1 MKKLNY
7 TKSIPIMAFIAVST
21 FVLNYK
27 TGKEHAIIH
36 EINSKKADIDLGSFG
51 YPNDMG
57 TYYEVYGNS
66 SHQVTEVDFYNTGLP
81 VYSFSGPKL
90 GGWSYNETYY
100 VNNLTITPNSGDTSF
115 TYSGP
120 LRY

>member
-7 TKSIPIMAFIAVST
+7 TKLIPIMAFVAIST

-27 TGKEHAIIH
+27 IEKKHTTMHK
-36 EINSKKADIDLGSFG
+36 INSKKADIDLGNFG

-66 SHQVTEVDFYNTGLP
+66 SHQVTQVNFYNAGLP
-81 VYSFSGPKL
+81 VYSFSSARI
-90 GGWSYNETYY
+90 GWGYDGTYF
-100 VNNLTITPNSGDTSF
+100 LTGLKVTPNAGDTSF

>member
-7 TKSIPIMAFIAVST
+7 SKLIPIMAFVAISVT
-21 FVLNYK
+21 VLNYRTEK
-27 TGKEHAIIH
+27 KHLITHL
-36 EINSKKADIDLGSFG
+36 NSKKADIDLGNFG

-90 GGWSYNETYY
+90 GGWGYNETYY
-100 VNNLTITPNSGDTSF
+100 VNNLTVTPNYGDTAF
-115 TYSGP
+115 IYSGP

>member
-7 TKSIPIMAFIAVST
+7 TKLIPIMAFIAIST

-27 TGKEHAIIH
+27 TE
-36 EINSKKADIDLGSFG
+36 KKHSLPAKFKRVDIDLGNFG

-57 TYYEVYGNS
+57 TYYEVYGNA
-66 SHQVTEVDFYNTGLP
+66 SHQVTQVDFYNTGLP
-81 VYSFSGPKL
+81 VYSFSGKKL
-90 GGWSYNETYY
+90 GGWSYDGTYY
-100 VNNLTITPNSGDTSF
+100 VTDLTVTPSSGDTSF
-115 TYSGP
+115 TYTGP